1 MNITVLF
8 KLVYYKILAKKQG
21 FYVLFYWM
29 KEDIL
34 HISHHLLLHAIFFGV
49 FLLPKEID
57 RRKLLIQGISIFS
70 CIHHREED
78 HQDTDSDE
86 DDHTRDRII
95 DHHNIIEKYFY
106 HHQDDKVESERPK
119 WKDITSDA
127 ISECHE
133 CEDPPVHRHSESRR
147 ENIENMHTRNR
158 KYI

>member
-1 MNITVLF
+1 MG
-8 KLVYYKILAKKQG
+8 LAG
-21 FYVLFYWM
+21 A
-29 KEDIL
+29 
-34 HISHHLLLHAIFFGV
+34 LHA
-49 FLLPKEID
+49 
-57 RRKLLIQGISIFS
+57 
-70 CIHHREED
+70 

-133 CEDPPVHRHSESRR
+133 CEDPPVHRHSESRQ
-147 ENIENMHTRNR
+147 ENIENMHARNR
-158 KYI
+158 KYIQDKDREENFFCDFSLSNEDIYPEKCK